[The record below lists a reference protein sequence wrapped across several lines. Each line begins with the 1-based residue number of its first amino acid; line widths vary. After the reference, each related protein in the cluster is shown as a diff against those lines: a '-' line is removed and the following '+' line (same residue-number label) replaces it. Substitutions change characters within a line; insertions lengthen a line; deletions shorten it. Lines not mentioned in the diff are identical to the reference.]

1 MKIKTSDYIILVI
14 LFIVIVSFI
23 EIKYFSH
30 KSETILLDYSSNKI
44 TNIINEIINES
55 INNKIYRY
63 KYNDIIKIDGQNN
76 GNITSIDFDNE
87 IVNSMLYMVS
97 DEILG
102 KIKLLESN
110 NYDNLNLKY
119 ISSNDKVYYVPYGV
133 IYGSSILSNLGP
145 KIPFKISLVGS
156 TNNETKSNIDEYGIN
171 SSKVEVVLNINFKM
185 MVLLPFKSKEIVI
198 NKTIILDSK
207 IIQGKVPDYYGGMFS
222 INWIEH

>member
-1 MKIKTSDYIILVI
+1 MKIKTSDYIILVV
-14 LFIVIVSFI
+14 LFIIIVSFI
-23 EIKYFSH
+23 EIKYFSY

-63 KYNDIIKIDGQNN
+63 KYNDIIKIDGQDNE
-76 GNITSIDFDNE
+76 NITSIDFDNE

-110 NYDNLNLKY
+110 NYNNLNLKY

-156 TNNETKSNIDEYGIN
+156 TNNETKINIDEYGIN

-198 NKTIILDSK
+198 NKTIILYSK

-222 INWIEH
+222 IN

>member
-76 GNITSIDFDNE
+76 ENITSIDFDNE

-102 KIKLLESN
+102 KIKLLENN

-156 TNNETKSNIDEYGIN
+156 TNNETKINIDEYGIN

-222 INWIEH
+222 IN

>member
-133 IYGSSILSNLGP
+133 IYGSSVLSNLGP

-156 TNNETKSNIDEYGIN
+156 TNNETKINIDEYGIN

-222 INWIEH
+222 IN

>member
-76 GNITSIDFDNE
+76 ENITSIDFDNE

-156 TNNETKSNIDEYGIN
+156 TNNETKINVEEYGIN

-222 INWIEH
+222 IN

>member
-1 MKIKTSDYIILVI
+1 MKIKTSDYIILVV
-14 LFIVIVSFI
+14 LFIIIVSFI
-23 EIKYFSH
+23 EIKYFSY

-76 GNITSIDFDNE
+76 ENITSIDFDNE

-110 NYDNLNLKY
+110 NYNNLNLKY

-156 TNNETKSNIDEYGIN
+156 TNNETKINIDEYGIN

-222 INWIEH
+222 IN

>member
-76 GNITSIDFDNE
+76 ENITSIDFDNE

-133 IYGSSILSNLGP
+133 IYGSSVLSNLGP

-156 TNNETKSNIDEYGIN
+156 TNNETKINVEEYGIN

-222 INWIEH
+222 IN

>member
-1 MKIKTSDYIILVI
+1 MKIKTSDYILLVI

-76 GNITSIDFDNE
+76 ENITSIDFDNE

-156 TNNETKSNIDEYGIN
+156 TNNETKINVEEYGIN

-222 INWIEH
+222 IN

>member
-14 LFIVIVSFI
+14 LFIIIVSFI

-76 GNITSIDFDNE
+76 ENITSIDFDNE

-156 TNNETKSNIDEYGIN
+156 TNNETKINIDEYGIN

-222 INWIEH
+222 IN

>member
-156 TNNETKSNIDEYGIN
+156 TNNETKINIDEYGIN

-222 INWIEH
+222 IN

>member
-1 MKIKTSDYIILVI
+1 MKIKTSDYIILVV
-14 LFIVIVSFI
+14 LFIFIISFI
-23 EIKYFSH
+23 EIKYFSY

-55 INNKIYRY
+55 INSKIYRY

-87 IVNSMLYMVS
+87 ITNSMLYMVS

-102 KIKLLESN
+102 KIKLLETN

-145 KIPFKISLVGS
+145 KIPFKISLIGS
-156 TNNETKSNIDEYGIN
+156 TNNETKINVEEYGIN

-222 INWIEH
+222 IN

>member
-76 GNITSIDFDNE
+76 ENITSIDFDNE

-156 TNNETKSNIDEYGIN
+156 
-171 SSKVEVVLNINFKM
+171 
-185 MVLLPFKSKEIVI
+185 
-198 NKTIILDSK
+198 NK
-207 IIQGKVPDYYGGMFS
+207 
-222 INWIEH
+222 N

>member
-1 MKIKTSDYIILVI
+1 MKIKTSDYIILVV
-14 LFIVIVSFI
+14 LFIIIVSFI
-23 EIKYFSH
+23 EIKYFSY

-63 KYNDIIKIDGQNN
+63 KYNDIIKIDGQDNE
-76 GNITSIDFDNE
+76 NITSIDFDNE

-110 NYDNLNLKY
+110 NYNNLNLKY

-156 TNNETKSNIDEYGIN
+156 TNNETKINIDEYGIN

-222 INWIEH
+222 IN

>member
-1 MKIKTSDYIILVI
+1 MKIKTSDYIILVV
-14 LFIVIVSFI
+14 LFIIIVSFI
-23 EIKYFSH
+23 EIKYFSY

-76 GNITSIDFDNE
+76 ENITSIDFDNE

-156 TNNETKSNIDEYGIN
+156 TNNETKINIDEYGIN

-222 INWIEH
+222 IN

>member
-76 GNITSIDFDNE
+76 ENITSIDFDNE

-133 IYGSSILSNLGP
+133 IYGSSVLSNLGP

-156 TNNETKSNIDEYGIN
+156 TNNETKINIDEYGIN

-222 INWIEH
+222 IN

>member
-156 TNNETKSNIDEYGIN
+156 TNNETKINVEEYGIN

-222 INWIEH
+222 IN

>member
-76 GNITSIDFDNE
+76 ENITSIDFDNE

-133 IYGSSILSNLGP
+133 I
-145 KIPFKISLVGS
+145 
-156 TNNETKSNIDEYGIN
+156 
-171 SSKVEVVLNINFKM
+171 
-185 MVLLPFKSKEIVI
+185 
-198 NKTIILDSK
+198 
-207 IIQGKVPDYYGGMFS
+207 
-222 INWIEH
+222 

>member
-76 GNITSIDFDNE
+76 ENITSIDFDNE

-110 NYDNLNLKY
+110 NYNNLNLKY

-156 TNNETKSNIDEYGIN
+156 TNNETKINIDEYGIN

-222 INWIEH
+222 IN

>member
-76 GNITSIDFDNE
+76 ENITSIDFDNE

-156 TNNETKSNIDEYGIN
+156 TNNETKINIDEYGIN

-222 INWIEH
+222 INWIEY

>member
-1 MKIKTSDYIILVI
+1 MKIKTSDYILLVI

-76 GNITSIDFDNE
+76 ENITSIDFDNE

-156 TNNETKSNIDEYGIN
+156 TNNETKINIDEYGIN

-222 INWIEH
+222 IN

>member
-76 GNITSIDFDNE
+76 ENITSIDFDNE

-156 TNNETKSNIDEYGIN
+156 TNNETKINIDEYGIN

-222 INWIEH
+222 IN

>member
-23 EIKYFSH
+23 EIKYFSY

-76 GNITSIDFDNE
+76 ENITSIDFDNE

-156 TNNETKSNIDEYGIN
+156 TNNETKINIDEYGIN

-222 INWIEH
+222 IN